1 MHVQVLFGKNTYS
14 HVINSQSFF
23 SLYYVLYFMSIII
36 YNNSLPIVVTS
47 CSCKCI
53 IMVEREGNWS
63 TFKIVAE
70 DVR

>member
-23 SLYYVLYFMSIII
+23 SLYYVFVFHV
-36 YNNSLPIVVTS
+36 YNNIQYSLPIVVTS